1 MPARPASPCAG
12 ACDPGPVHL
21 RQGPRPKPTAAQIFA
36 GRPGIST
43 DFGGISRDADDADAP
58 GSVELGPEA
67 TTIGREGTNDLVLD
81 STVVSGL
88 HAEVRRDGDEY
99 VIVDCDST
107 NGVVVNGS
115 RLPARTESPLQH
127 GDAISISDHLL
138 LFLCRDS
145 SADRMDFSTIQI
157 DKSRATR
164 ESEALLKEFPALR
177 MRLES

>member
-1 MPARPASPCAG
+1 MSDQEPERTIAFRAESPEPEAKPLAPRLIVVIGAAAG
-12 ACDPGPVHL
+12 T
-21 RQGPRPKPTAAQIFA
+21 Q
-36 GRPGIST
+36 
-43 DFGGISRDADDADAP
+43 
-58 GSVELGPEA
+58 VELGPEA

-164 ESEALLKEFPALR
+164 EAEALLKEFPALR